1 MTQPT
6 PADDFETNDG
16 DVNDNGNACDIDDS
30 ETLVP
35 VPAKYYFNP
44 YFAVTDSKFHEKL
57 GKHFKEFKIS
67 KSDLNGNNQ
76 TDNHCIQ

>member
-44 YFAVTDSKFHEKL
+44 LHVARLTYDATRGQSSCMACGL
-57 GKHFKEFKIS
+57 GAS
-67 KSDLNGNNQ
+67 VASDES
-76 TDNHCIQ
+76 